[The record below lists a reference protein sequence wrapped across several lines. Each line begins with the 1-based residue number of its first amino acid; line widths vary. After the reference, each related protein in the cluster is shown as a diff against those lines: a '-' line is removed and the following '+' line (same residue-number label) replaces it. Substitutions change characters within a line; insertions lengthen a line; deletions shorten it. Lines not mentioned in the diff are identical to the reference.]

1 MKVLYIAGPY
11 GDSGGYLA
19 IEDNITVA
27 RKAAAFLARNGIGFC
42 SPHLNFAHF
51 EVVTPDVPVS
61 FWRELDIRLLKG
73 CDGIY
78 MLRGWQASEGAREER
93 DAAREMGL
101 PLFYDSGYESDRLAL
116 LAWAGR

>member
-19 IEDNITVA
+19 IDDNIVAA

-42 SPHLNFAHF
+42 CPHLNSAHF
-51 EVVTPDVPVS
+51 EAILPEILAE
-61 FWRELDIRLLKG
+61 WWYELDIRLLQG

-78 MLRGWQASEGAREER
+78 MIRGWQGSEGARREKEEAER
-93 DAAREMGL
+93 MGL
-101 PLFYDSGYESDRLAL
+101 PVFYDSGFEADRKAL
-116 LAWAGR
+116 LEWGR